1 MALTDPDDM
10 ERQRDSAR
18 AWAVDLEQQ
27 IDAYSNLM
35 RALARRSVRRRREA
49 AMWKDLWQKTR
60 AEQGWTVD
68 DIRFARTADAAGTE
82 PGATR

>member
-1 MALTDPDDM
+1 MALTDRDDM

-60 AEQGWTVD
+60 AEQGWTAD
-68 DIRFARTADAAGTE
+68 DATFARTADAAGTE
-82 PGATR
+82 PGVTR